1 MVAPESLPQHAAQS
15 GAQNRFSSIQPVSS
29 NEVRSDPE
37 HSYGKDSER
46 SDEPSYGKDSQLD
59 ATEVSPENN
68 SRTTSQDGHDATSK
82 GAEPVV
88 VEKDGKRM
96 IQGRSIGKV
105 AIIMLALCLAVFLA
119 ALDVTIVTTALPTI
133 AEDFQSTSGYTW
145 IGSAFLLANSASIP
159 SWGKI
164 SDIFGRK
171 PMLLCANV
179 IFFIGSLLAAVSVN
193 IGMLI
198 TARAIQGIGG
208 GGLIIL
214 SNIVIGDLFPLK
226 IRGAFYGVIGAVWA
240 VASSI
245 GPIIGGA
252 FTQSVTWRWC
262 FYINLPLDGLAF
274 VILLVF
280 LDIKTPT
287 TPFLEGIKAIDW
299 VGSLLIVGGTLMF
312 LFGLQ
317 YGGETAPWDSA
328 EVLCLI
334 IFGVFAWVLFAL
346 WEWRFAKY
354 PIMPMAL
361 FQKVTNAA
369 VLSAVFLH
377 GVVFIAGTFY
387 SLSTRSSPI
396 RNAHVKVPASLRR
409 LLYFRHL
416 VRATTVSMY

>member
-1 MVAPESLPQHAAQS
+1 
-15 GAQNRFSSIQPVSS
+15 
-29 NEVRSDPE
+29 
-37 HSYGKDSER
+37 
-46 SDEPSYGKDSQLD
+46 
-59 ATEVSPENN
+59 VSPEHN

-82 GAEPVV
+82 DAEPVV
-88 VEKDGKRM
+88 EEKNGKRM
-96 IQGRSIGKV
+96 IQGRSVGKV
-105 AIIMLALCLAVFLA
+105 AIIMVALCLAVFLA

-133 AEDFQSTSGYTW
+133 SEDFQSTSGYTW

-159 SWGKI
+159 SWGKV

-171 PMLLCANV
+171 PMLLAANV

-198 TARAIQGIGG
+198 AARAIQGIGG

-214 SNIVIGDLFPLK
+214 SNIVIGDLFPLR

-280 LDIKTPT
+280 LDIKTPK

-334 IFGVFAWVLFAL
+334 IFGVFTWVLFGL

-354 PIMPMAL
+354 PIMPVAL
-361 FQKVTNAA
+361 FQKVSNAA
-369 VLSAVFLH
+369 VLGAVFLH
-377 GVVFIAGTFY
+377 GVVFIAGMCFPLP
-387 SLSTRSSPI
+387 SSSSTRK
-396 RNAHVKVPASLRR
+396 AYVVKRSHR
-409 LLYFRHL
+409 
-416 VRATTVSMY
+416 

>member
-1 MVAPESLPQHAAQS
+1 MAALDSSQQNAPQANASP

-29 NEVRSDPE
+29 QDPRSDPE

-46 SDEPSYGKDSQLD
+46 SEELSYGKDSQLD
-59 ATEVSPENN
+59 PAETSPEKN
-68 SRTTSQDGHDATSK
+68 SRTTSQDGHDVKSK
-82 GAEPVV
+82 DAEPVV
-88 VEKDGKRM
+88 EEKDGKRM

-105 AIIMLALCLAVFLA
+105 AIIMVALCLAVFLA

-133 AEDFQSTSGYTW
+133 SEDFQSTSGYTW

-179 IFFIGSLLAAVSVN
+179 IFFIGSLLAGVSVN

-214 SNIVIGDLFPLK
+214 SNIVIGDLFPLR

-274 VILLVF
+274 IILLVF

-334 IFGVFAWVLFAL
+334 IIGVFTWVLFGL

-354 PIMPMAL
+354 PVMPMAL
-361 FQKVTNAA
+361 FSKLTNSA
-369 VLSAVFLH
+369 VLTGVFH
-377 GVVFIAGTFY
+377 GVVFIAGTY
-387 SLSTRSSPI
+387 CSLSVSQSSTRSDQSHMI
-396 RNAHVKVPASLRR
+396 DV
-409 LLYFRHL
+409 
-416 VRATTVSMY
+416 